1 MLARLRDFLGRH
13 RRKFVVT
20 GVLVG
25 GTYIVLKY
33 AQKKLIEMQERQA
46 REFMEKTRRM
56 QHFES
61 TEKTCNQVIIGMGAE
76 MIQAILKECSTDQL
90 LEQLREN
97 PTNKL
102 ELWEEM
108 KIVSFTRLTTFIY
121 ASSMLVVALRIQL
134 NLLGGYLYCDT
145 VTGLYQE
152 QKDAKQPKINDDLK
166 QKYLSFIRYFIQDG
180 GLSELVRLIRSK
192 VISVVKQLSL
202 TKRLSLADMEQ
213 LFWSLQMAINSDPST
228 DPCSRMSK
236 YMLPSQLDDI
246 AQGDPLL
253 QKMYNETL
261 DLLESD
267 DVSNVCSNNIC
278 RGFSLAVDAIAESMS
293 ETILTAQKKSGESN
307 SKNNISSQTADSI
320 NASITSA
327 DPAKNTNGDNS
338 LLNINSIQ
346 IALAKVIP
354 IISGLTSRGFD
365 SSTRPQNLATALI
378 TFYVVSE
385 KSKVLGANVYETFSS
400 TA

>member
-13 RRKFVVT
+13 RRKFVIT

-25 GTYIVLKY
+25 GTYIALKY
-33 AQKKLIEMQERQA
+33 AQHKLIEMQERQA

-76 MIQAILKECSTDQL
+76 MLQVILSECSTDEL

-97 PTNKL
+97 PPNKL

-134 NLLGGYLYCDT
+134 NILGGYLYCDT
-145 VTGLYQE
+145 VNGLNKGE
-152 QKDAKQPKINDDLK
+152 KDAKSAKINDDLK
-166 QKYLSFIRYFIQDG
+166 QKYLSLIRHFIQDG
-180 GLSELVRLIRSK
+180 GLSELVRLIRAK
-192 VISVVKQLSL
+192 VINVFKQLPL

-228 DPCSRMSK
+228 DPCSKMSK
-236 YMLPSQLDDI
+236 YMLPSQPDDF

-253 QKMYNETL
+253 LRMFNETL

-267 DVSNVCSNNIC
+267 DVSSVCSNNIC

-293 ETILTAQKKSGESN
+293 ETIIMAQKKSTDNN
-307 SKNNISSQTADSI
+307 SKNNMVSSQTEESI
-320 NASITSA
+320 NASLNSGA
-327 DPAKNTNGDNS
+327 SNANDNS

-354 IISGLTSRGFD
+354 IISGLTSKGFD
-365 SSTRPQNLATALI
+365 SSSRPQNLATALI

-400 TA
+400 GA

>member
-20 GVLVG
+20 GVLIG
-25 GTYIVLKY
+25 GTYIALKY

-76 MIQAILKECSTDQL
+76 MLQAILKECSTDQL

-97 PTNKL
+97 PANKL

-145 VTGLYQE
+145 VTGLGKE
-152 QKDAKQPKINDDLK
+152 KDAKQPKINDDLK
-166 QKYLSFIRYFIQDG
+166 QKYLSFIRHFIQDG
-180 GLSELVRLIRSK
+180 GLSELVRLIRAK
-192 VISVVKQLSL
+192 VITVVKQLPL

-236 YMLPSQLDDI
+236 YMLPSQLDDF

-293 ETILTAQKKSGESN
+293 ETIIMAQKKSAENN
-307 SKNNISSQTADSI
+307 SKHNISSQTADSV

-327 DPAKNTNGDNS
+327 APAKDTNGDNS

-365 SSTRPQNLATALI
+365 SSARPQNLATALI

>member
-25 GTYIVLKY
+25 GTYIALKY

-61 TEKTCNQVIIGMGAE
+61 TEKTCNQL
-76 MIQAILKECSTDQL
+76 QAILKECSTDQL

-145 VTGLYQE
+145 VTGLYND

-166 QKYLSFIRYFIQDG
+166 QKYLSLIRHFIQDG
-180 GLSELVRLIRSK
+180 GLSELVRLIRAK
-192 VISVVKQLSL
+192 VISVVKQLPL

-236 YMLPSQLDDI
+236 YMLPSQLDDF

-267 DVSNVCSNNIC
+267 DVSYVCSNNIC

-293 ETILTAQKKSGESN
+293 ETIIMAQKKSAESD

-320 NASITSA
+320 NASITTAAAS
-327 DPAKNTNGDNS
+327 NTTGDNS

-365 SSTRPQNLATALI
+365 SATRPQNLATALI

-400 TA
+400 PA